1 MYIPVVIHKDADSD
15 YGVTV
20 PDIPGCFSYGETIDE
35 AIKNTQDA
43 ITFHLNGLLED
54 NEKFDFNFR
63 SIESLRN
70 DDSYRNDDSS
80 IFTLVPLDTD
90 NLTNDVV
97 RVNISWPKYLVFI
110 LDRLLKKTGE
120 TRSGYLA
127 KLVLTDIRNRKDS
140 L

>member
-90 NLTNDVV
+90 SLTNDVV